1 MMWLRAPKG
10 GNACVCAPCKK
21 KKKKKILIAIT
32 PPSIQTGT
40 CYHSALL
47 LKATSEKLLQP
58 LTSLPFFHMNSCPSA
73 TAHSASQTSLFLKK
87 IQNKERGN
95 EFYCPIFPPSAY

>member
-1 MMWLRAPKG
+1 MF
-10 GNACVCAPCKK
+10 VCHAKK
-21 KKKKKILIAIT
+21 KKEEEEKILIAIT

-47 LKATSEKLLQP
+47 LEATSEKLLLR
-58 LTSLPFFHMNSCPSA
+58 LTSLPFSHMNSCPSA
-73 TAHSASQTSLFLKK
+73 AAHSASQTSLFLKK

-95 EFYCPIFPPSAY
+95 EFYCPYFPSFCLLTDAPT